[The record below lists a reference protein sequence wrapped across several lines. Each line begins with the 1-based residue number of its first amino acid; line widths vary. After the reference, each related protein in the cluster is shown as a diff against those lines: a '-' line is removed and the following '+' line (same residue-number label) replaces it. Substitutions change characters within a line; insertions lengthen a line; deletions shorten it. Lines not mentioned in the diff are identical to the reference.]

1 MKKQDLKQFKLEEK
15 IDFTVY
21 LQELIAR
28 TDISLLKLKKY
39 LDELETEIVEIKKDI
54 EKCGRK
60 NEFNY
65 ERYSRYVDLID
76 SPTSYLLNL
85 IGDQQKTSISYA
97 KFRSLIDKRKKRG
110 SLNVEV
116 RDIDEEI
123 EYYLTD
129 LNRMRNWYNH
139 VPESL
144 LLSEIS
150 MIREGKLNGHNINPV
165 QVSYFQICEL
175 DVIEDLFETSTNFYN
190 VCRKIHQSMK
200 KDYSSIIGESVKIQ
214 RVFIEKP
221 KSMKYFE
228 ASKLSADVQGIK
240 GTWDAN

>member
-1 MKKQDLKQFKLEEK
+1 MKKKELKQFNLEEK
-15 IDFTVY
+15 LDFTVY

-28 TDISLLKLKKY
+28 TDKSLLKLKKY
-39 LDELETEIVEIKKDI
+39 RDELETEIIEFKKI
-54 EKCGRK
+54 EKAGKK

-110 SLNVEV
+110 SLKVEV

-123 EYYLTD
+123 EYYLSD

-150 MIREGKLNGHNINPV
+150 MIKEGKLNVHSINPI
-165 QVSYFQICEL
+165 QVNYFESCEI
-175 DVIEDLFETSTNFYN
+175 DVIEDLYETSTSFYN

-214 RVFIEKP
+214 RVIIESP
-221 KSMKYFE
+221 KSMKYFD
-228 ASKLSADVQGIK
+228 ATKLSADVQGIRGNLEEK
-240 GTWDAN
+240 